1 MEKRLGKC
9 QLDRLDS
16 GAEFVNIYVLL
27 HTSGWAEQ
35 QGNMRSHEGLVSCDT
50 FVIVGREGV
59 SQTNV

>member
-1 MEKRLGKC
+1 MEKRLGKS

-16 GAEFVNIYVLL
+16 STEFVNISFLP

-35 QGNMRSHEGLVSCDT
+35 QGTMRSHEGLVSCDT

>member
-16 GAEFVNIYVLL
+16 SAEFVNISVLL

-35 QGNMRSHEGLVSCDT
+35 QGNMSSQEGLVSCDT